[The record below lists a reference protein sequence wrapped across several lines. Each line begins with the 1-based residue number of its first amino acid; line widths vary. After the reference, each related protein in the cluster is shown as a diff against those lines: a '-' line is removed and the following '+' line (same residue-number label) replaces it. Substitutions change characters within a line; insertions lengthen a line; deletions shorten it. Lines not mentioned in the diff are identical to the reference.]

1 MKNFF
6 LKFFQENPNHNE
18 DNMDIYEEEI
28 EAKLEQAT
36 GLMTSVMLDIIIM
49 SLKQIKTG
57 TWIFQ
62 EPEEDILEPDF

>member
-6 LKFFQENPNHNE
+6 LKFFQESPNNE
-18 DNMDIYEEEI
+18 DNMDIYEKEI

-57 TWIFQ
+57 TWIVQ

>member
-1 MKNFF
+1 
-6 LKFFQENPNHNE
+6 
-18 DNMDIYEEEI
+18 MDIYEKEI

-57 TWIFQ
+57 TWIFK
-62 EPEEDILEPDF
+62 ESEKDFPEPDF

>member
-1 MKNFF
+1 
-6 LKFFQENPNHNE
+6 
-18 DNMDIYEEEI
+18 MDIYEEEI

-57 TWIFQ
+57 TWIVQ
-62 EPEEDILEPDF
+62 EPEIDILEPDF

>member
-1 MKNFF
+1 
-6 LKFFQENPNHNE
+6 
-18 DNMDIYEEEI
+18 MDIHEEEI